1 MWYEFSIFGK
11 LYFVAN
17 FNSKHFSQGNTIFQ
31 KFPHLRI
38 RKTRQSA
45 AHMTDFI
52 PLFPL
57 HLVAFPGEQL
67 NLHIFEPR
75 YKQMIRE
82 ADQNKTTFGIPTY
95 LDGKVLLYGTETK
108 LLEIFKVYETGEMDI
123 RTQGIGVFEITTFF
137 KDVPNKLYSGGD
149 IKRVD
154 YKKGDLDPIMN
165 EVILQQVETLF
176 ALLKIDK
183 KIPLPP
189 YKYGLY
195 ELAHL
200 VGFSQQQEYEFL
212 SLLDRGVRQQYLRQ
226 HLAHM
231 IPIVEETERLKKRVQ
246 MNGHFK
252 HELPPEL

>member
-1 MWYEFSIFGK
+1 
-11 LYFVAN
+11 
-17 FNSKHFSQGNTIFQ
+17 
-31 KFPHLRI
+31 
-38 RKTRQSA
+38 
-45 AHMTDFI
+45 MTDFL

-95 LDGKVLLYGTETK
+95 LDKKVLLYGTEMK
-108 LLEIFKVYETGEMDI
+108 LLEISKVYDSGEMDI
-123 RTQGIGVFEITTFF
+123 RTQGIGVFEITTFY

-154 YKKGDLDPIMN
+154 FKKGELDPIMN
-165 EVILQQVETLF
+165 EVIIQQIETLF
-176 ALLKIDK
+176 SLLKINK
-183 KIPLPP
+183 QIPLPP

-200 VGFSQQQEYEFL
+200 VGFSQHKEYEFL
-212 SLLDRGVRQQYLRQ
+212 SLLDQGDRQQYLRQ
-226 HLAHM
+226 HLFHM
-231 IPIVEETERLKKRVQ
+231 IPIVEETERLKQRVL

-252 HELPPEL
+252 NERPPEM